1 MRAIITSQ
9 MVRVEFAP
17 ALQRHVRCPAVQTEA
32 GCLRDAMGAAWK
44 IAPGLR
50 SYVLDEQGCVRRHV
64 AVFINGQMLQDRNN
78 LSRPLQA
85 SDSVYIAQAL
95 SGG

>member
-1 MRAIITSQ
+1 MI
-9 MVRVEFAP
+9 RVEFASS
-17 ALQRHVRCPAVQTEA
+17 LQRHVPCPALDAEA
-32 GCLRDAMGAAWK
+32 GCLGEAMNAAWK

-50 SYVLDEQGCVRRHV
+50 PYVLDEQGCVRRHV
-64 AVFINGQMLQDRNN
+64 AVFINGQLLHDRAD
-78 LSRPLQA
+78 LSRPLGA